1 VNVNHAIRPQLAI
14 PVAIVLT
21 VVTLVVAFAVGSPDS
36 NEPDIKT
43 ADPAVLPGEVQE
55 SSPRLEAWSR
65 PVSTD
70 PKVVA
75 IAYAR
80 AIWTYDTAKHS
91 FDDWQ
96 NAVSVFADPMG
107 EGPRIARSLLP
118 HFRKWQQLALH
129 KARATADDI
138 TAEVTPAM
146 KQLQDSAAA
155 PKGWTGFVVQGKQT
169 TVIDN
174 EPVVTE
180 RRAAVG
186 VVCTSICKFWSASP
200 QIEP

>member
-1 VNVNHAIRPQLAI
+1 MNHSIRPQLVI

-21 VVTLVVAFAVGSPDS
+21 VVTLVVAFVGSPDS

-43 ADPAVLPGEVQE
+43 AEPTILRGEGQE
-55 SSPRLEAWSR
+55 SAARLDAWTR

-70 PKVVA
+70 PRVVA
-75 IAYAR
+75 IAYGR
-80 AIWTYDTAKHS
+80 AIWTYDTAKHGL
-91 FDDWQ
+91 DDWQ

-118 HFRKWQQLALH
+118 HFREWQQLELR

-146 KQLQDSAAA
+146 KRLQDSAAA

-174 EPVVTE
+174 EHVVTD

>member
-1 VNVNHAIRPQLAI
+1 MNHSIRPQLVI
-14 PVAIVLT
+14 PVAIMLT
-21 VVTLVVAFAVGSPDS
+21 VVTLVVAFAVGSPNQ
-36 NEPDIKT
+36 NEPEVKALEPT
-43 ADPAVLPGEVQE
+43 LLPGEGQE
-55 SSPRLEAWSR
+55 SPPRLDAWTR

-91 FDDWQ
+91 LDDWQ

-118 HFRKWQQLALH
+118 HFREWQQLELR

-146 KQLQDSAAA
+146 KRLQNSSAA
-155 PKGWTGFVVQGKQT
+155 PKGWTGFVVHGKQT

-174 EPVVTE
+174 EPVVTD

-186 VVCTSICKFWSASP
+186 VVCTPICKFWSASP